1 MTGFGGRGVQHL
13 SLQISPKCRPPP
25 CHPVGCL
32 SRPKNNYLY
41 QKFFDVLDLIRG
53 AHPAHST
60 HTHVR
65 VRIVL
70 SIGEQNILCSR
81 EYVPHHSLAVCV
93 VIAISN
99 NIATRIYV
107 SLTLGQPN
115 VIQTGG
121 VCVCSRSL
129 ANQREEKKIKSLK
142 NIFFLIKT
150 N

>member
-81 EYVPHHSLAVCV
+81 EYVPHPSLAVCV
-93 VIAISN
+93 CSN
-99 NIATRIYV
+99 CHQQQHCHQNLCLINFGAT
-107 SLTLGQPN
+107 QCHPN
-115 VIQTGG
+115 WGRMCEFSFSG
-121 VCVCSRSL
+121 KPKR
-129 ANQREEKKIKSLK
+129 RKKEKI
-142 NIFFLIKT
+142 T
-150 N
+150 